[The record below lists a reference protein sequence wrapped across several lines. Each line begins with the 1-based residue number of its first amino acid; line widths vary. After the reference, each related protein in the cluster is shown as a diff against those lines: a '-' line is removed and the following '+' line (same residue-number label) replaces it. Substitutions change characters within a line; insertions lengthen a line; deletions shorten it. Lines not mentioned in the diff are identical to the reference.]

1 MDLMGEIVITEAMVA
16 NNPDLRGLNL
26 DNFNKSTRELR
37 KLTDELQDIVMS
49 IRMMPLS
56 GVFQKMNRI
65 VRDMSKKLGKQVEL
79 VAVGGDTEVDKS
91 INDII
96 GDPLMHMIRN
106 AVDHAI
112 ETPEVR
118 AAAGKPRQGRVS

>member
-1 MDLMGEIVITEAMVA
+1 
-16 NNPDLRGLNL
+16 
-26 DNFNKSTRELR
+26 
-37 KLTDELQDIVMS
+37 MS

-56 GVFQKMNRI
+56 GVFENEQDRP
-65 VRDMSKKLGKQVEL
+65 RHEQKLGKQVEL

-112 ETPEVR
+112 ETPKCVQLPESQDR
-118 AAAGKPRQGRVS
+118 AGYS